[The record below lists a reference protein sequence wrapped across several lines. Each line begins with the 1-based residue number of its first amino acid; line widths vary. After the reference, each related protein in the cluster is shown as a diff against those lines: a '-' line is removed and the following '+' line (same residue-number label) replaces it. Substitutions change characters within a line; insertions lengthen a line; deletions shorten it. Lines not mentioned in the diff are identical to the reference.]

1 MRRKKTSRAKKSE
14 GVAAGDATNGQ
25 KKTGRRKKPAPALD
39 EKDRAIIH
47 FLEQRPDVLLKN
59 LPDELEAKGGPA
71 IPYPTLQRRMK
82 LLMAEGRKV
91 VERIFSVNWVAAGY
105 KVRYRVGI
113 HVDPVALGDES
124 IQGKEYDSQ
133 YGLADYIMNVLA
145 QKEQFKNKL
154 VVDDVY
160 VLLGGRVDMAV
171 DFCARD
177 DKTATQFIIDEMRK
191 LPGISNTASAKLAY
205 SSKHKWLSEN
215 GDGENTESPD
225 GRT

>member
-14 GVAAGDATNGQ
+14 VVIAGGAVSKQ
-25 KKTGRRKKPAPALD
+25 KKAGKKKPTPVID

-47 FLEQRPDVLLKN
+47 FLEQRPDVLLKD
-59 LPDELEAKGGPA
+59 LPNELAAEGGVA

-82 LLMAEGRKV
+82 FLMGKGREV
-91 VERIFSVNWVAAGY
+91 VKRIFSVNWVAAGY

-145 QKEQFKNKL
+145 QNQRFKNKL

-177 DKTATQFIIDEMRK
+177 DKTATQFIIDELRK
-191 LPGISNTASAKLAY
+191 LPGVSNTASAKLAY

-215 GDGENTESPD
+215 GDEDSDDPD
-225 GRT
+225 AQT